1 MHDFIRKNTRVCLY
15 IAAFFIAGIL
25 YVVNVVVLQGEE
37 VHSFEGGESD
47 VHSTGGSNFDT
58 GTNQESSDDAVY
70 VYVCGAV
77 VHPGVYILSPN
88 DRIVNAIE
96 AAGGVTQQAYI
107 VNLNLAGTVSDG
119 MRIYVPDSSVALDN
133 TDGGATQNLININT
147 ATRAEL
153 MTLPGIGQS
162 RADDIIA
169 YRKNNGGF
177 SQIDDIMQVP
187 GIKEGAFSKIKDY
200 ITVS

>member
-1 MHDFIRKNTRVCLY
+1 MHDFIRKNTKAWLY
-15 IAAFFIAGIL
+15 IAAFLIAGIL

-37 VHSFEGGESD
+37 VHSFEDGESN
-47 VHSTGGSNFDT
+47 VQSR
-58 GTNQESSDDAVY
+58 ESSSYGTGKEQASSEAAVY

-77 VHPGVYILSPN
+77 ACPGVYTLSPD
-88 DRIVNAIE
+88 DRVVNAIE

-119 MRIYVPDSSVALDN
+119 MRIYVPDSSGALDN
-133 TDGGATQNLININT
+133 PDGGATQSLININT

-169 YRKNNGGF
+169 YRKSNGSF
-177 SQIDDIMQVP
+177 RQIDDIMQVP

>member
-1 MHDFIRKNTRVCLY
+1 MHDFIRKNAKALLY
-15 IAAFFIAGIL
+15 IAAFLTAGIL
-25 YVVNVVVLQGEE
+25 YVINAVVLPRDA
-37 VHSFEGGESD
+37 VHSFEDGESYAQ
-47 VHSTGGSNFDT
+47 SS
-58 GTNQESSDDAVY
+58 ESSSYGTGKEQASSEAAVY

-77 VHPGVYILSPN
+77 VRPGVYTLSPG
-88 DRIVNAIE
+88 DRVVNAIE
-96 AAGGVTQQAYI
+96 AAGGATQQAYI

-119 MRIYVPDSSVALDN
+119 MRIYVPDSSGALDSG
-133 TDGGATQNLININT
+133 DPAAEQNLVNINT

-169 YRKNNGGF
+169 YRKSNGGF
-177 SQIDDIMQVP
+177 RQIDDIMQVP